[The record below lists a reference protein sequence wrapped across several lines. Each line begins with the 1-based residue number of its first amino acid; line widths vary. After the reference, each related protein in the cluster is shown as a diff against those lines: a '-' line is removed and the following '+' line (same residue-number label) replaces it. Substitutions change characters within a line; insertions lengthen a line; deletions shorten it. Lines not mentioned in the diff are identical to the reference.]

1 MLGQFKDMQGRMQ
14 TMQEEMSQRTF
25 SALAGGGLVTA
36 DVDGKM
42 QLKRIKL
49 DASVVNPGDIEM
61 LEDLIVVAV
70 AEAQKK
76 AADAM
81 QMELQ
86 KVTGESTSPSSCRS
100 ESPRCRL
107 WVERVGHVGHR
118 RTHERTGASAGHWSE
133 DRPTADVSFA
143 AAAGVPMPES
153 GGRIG
158 GTHRACA

>member
-1 MLGQFKDMQGRMQ
+1 MDLFKMLGQFKDIQGRMQ

-25 SALAGGGLVTA
+25 SALSGGGMVTA

-49 DASVVNPGDIEM
+49 DPTVVNPGDIEM

-86 KVTGESTSPSSCRS
+86 KVTGGIDLPFKL
-100 ESPRCRL
+100 P
-107 WVERVGHVGHR
+107 
-118 RTHERTGASAGHWSE
+118 
-133 DRPTADVSFA
+133 F
-143 AAAGVPMPES
+143 
-153 GGRIG
+153 
-158 GTHRACA
+158 

>member
-1 MLGQFKDMQGRMQ
+1 MLGQFKDIQGRMQ

-25 SALAGGGLVTA
+25 SALSGGGMVTA

-49 DASVVNPGDIEM
+49 DPTVVNPGDIEM

-86 KVTGESTSPSSCRS
+86 KVTGGIDLPFKL
-100 ESPRCRL
+100 P
-107 WVERVGHVGHR
+107 
-118 RTHERTGASAGHWSE
+118 
-133 DRPTADVSFA
+133 F
-143 AAAGVPMPES
+143 
-153 GGRIG
+153 
-158 GTHRACA
+158 